1 MTFIMTKNQNSKI
14 ILNNSKLR
22 LPLII
27 YQINQNYFAFGGICF
42 TSGNNFV
49 FGLLKYGESIEK
61 SLAFGIL

>member
-1 MTFIMTKNQNSKI
+1 MTKNQNSKI

-49 FGLLKYGESIEK
+49 FGLLK
-61 SLAFGIL
+61 